1 MLFYCYSYYRVV
13 SMTLEK
19 LSLASITVSTGVIV
33 FTLLYWIVSPL
44 IAVTLSLVIARLC
57 EEIIYVSS

>member
-1 MLFYCYSYYRVV
+1 MI
-13 SMTLEK
+13 LEK

-33 FTLLYWIVSPL
+33 FSILYGIVSPL
-44 IAVTLSLVIARLC
+44 LAVTLALVIARLC